1 MISKEKFLI
10 KIWDT
15 CGQEQFRSLTANYF
29 RNAEGVILAYDV
41 TDESS
46 FLSLKNWI
54 CLIKDN
60 VRDDIPKVIIGNKVD
75 RVKKVV
81 TTKQARVFA
90 DSQKLNLFEVSAK
103 TNLNIKEA
111 FESLL
116 KQILKV
122 KDSKHKIRD
131 SIRVSVKPNIESK
144 CLC

>member
-54 CLIKDN
+54 CLIIN
-60 VRDDIPKVIIGNKVD
+60 Y
-75 RVKKVV
+75 
-81 TTKQARVFA
+81 
-90 DSQKLNLFEVSAK
+90 K
-103 TNLNIKEA
+103 TI
-111 FESLL
+111 
-116 KQILKV
+116 V
-122 KDSKHKIRD
+122 
-131 SIRVSVKPNIESK
+131 
-144 CLC
+144 